1 MRKSGA
7 SGFTIIELIIVVA
20 IIGVLAAVA
29 LPIYQDYIA
38 RAQIS
43 RVFRE
48 MSSVRSMVDVAL
60 NEGLQPSMDAE
71 DRGYV
76 GFEDGFSN
84 MLTNPEG
91 FQLEGFGINSGGV
104 GSIRATL
111 GNDAYS
117 GIHGTILT
125 LNRNAASGW
134 RCVIDHSAA
143 ATWKSNFFPHSCV
156 SE

>member
-60 NEGLQPSMDAE
+60 SEGLQPSMDAE
-71 DRGYV
+71 DSAV
-76 GFEDGFSN
+76 
-84 MLTNPEG
+84 
-91 FQLEGFGINSGGV
+91 
-104 GSIRATL
+104 
-111 GNDAYS
+111 
-117 GIHGTILT
+117 GTIS
-125 LNRNAASGW
+125 RPKAA
-134 RCVIDHSAA
+134 
-143 ATWKSNFFPHSCV
+143 
-156 SE
+156 

>member
-60 NEGLQPSMDAE
+60 SEGLQPSMDAE

-76 GFEDGFSN
+76 GFKDGFSN

-91 FQLEGFGINSGGV
+91 FQLEGFGNGSGGV
-104 GSIRATL
+104 RSIRATL

-117 GIHGTILT
+117 GIHGAILT
-125 LNRNAASGW
+125 LNRNATSGW

-143 ATWKSNFFPHSCV
+143 VAWKSNFFPHSCV